1 MGSALQLYEQTCAGY
16 ERILGADHPDTLTYR
31 LSLANAYYKVGRL
44 SDGIIL
50 LRDIVARCEQ
60 VLPPGDPLMQAA
72 QESLTNVRGG

>member
-16 ERILGADHPDTLTYR
+16 ERVLGADHPDALTYR

-44 SDGIIL
+44 GDGLML

-60 VLPPGDPLMQAA
+60 VLLPGDPLMRAA
-72 QESLTNVRGG
+72 RESLINIGGG